1 MHENQE
7 EYEPEEEEEEAINLD
22 DKSDF
27 EKQQILV
34 NCHRLLSSNHRL
46 SSS

>member
-34 NCHRLLSSNHRL
+34 NYHRLLSSNHRL